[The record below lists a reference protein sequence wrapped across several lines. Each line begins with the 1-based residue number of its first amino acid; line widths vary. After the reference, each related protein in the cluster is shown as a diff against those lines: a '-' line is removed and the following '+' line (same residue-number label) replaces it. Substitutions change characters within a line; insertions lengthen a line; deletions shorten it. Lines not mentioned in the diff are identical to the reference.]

1 MSYTQNTLAT
11 AYYLASGSLK
21 CYLYIDDSIS
31 PALTVPTT
39 VNITSI
45 SPVRESVDI
54 KAGEVDLGYVTVD
67 IVDDYTTYTDGF
79 WWTLIEGNPT
89 YNIQMMFIL
98 TENGTDTYLFR
109 GSISRENTHWTEY
122 YASDPNYVRSVS
134 IQLVS
139 PMLLL
144 KNISIT
150 SMLNY
155 LALHHDSDDEVPYFV
170 ENYDDELEYATEKY
184 IKLGNVINNMM
195 ELAFASDTESYQVV
209 VRGADILFY
218 DTKTTSYKNPFELY
232 LLAQIYDTS
241 WYYDHLFGCVE
252 PHIDS
257 ASWYSRFDNCWEL
270 LVSICLSLGI
280 VPRYYWGDSD
290 GIYQGDANDKHT
302 IEILCR
308 GDRTTT
314 ALTNTSVIT
323 PSKAISN
330 SPNKYLDI
338 ITRNLASVDDQL
350 YAVIN
355 GSFYTAD
362 PENTIY
368 EMELNSEFTSDLT
381 ETIRRTFH
389 YGYVAENGKWYFVS
403 CTKCEYWEHTSDAFV
418 SVSFEN
424 GTNAL
429 LEVLTKYLFY
439 RFSSGRREYEREYG
453 TLGFSDGA
461 TTTHQHLKILAR
473 HEIDSVAYYAVGV
486 EKDILTNRAKVNWVM
501 E

>member
-54 KAGEVDLGYVTVD
+54 KAGEVDLGYMTVD

-79 WWTLIEGNPT
+79 WWTLLETNST

-98 TENGTDTYLFR
+98 TEDGTDTYLFR

-122 YASDPNYVRSVS
+122 YASDPTYVRSVS

-144 KNISIT
+144 KSISIT
-150 SMLNY
+150 TMINY
-155 LALHHDSDDEVPYFV
+155 LTNAVTGNGAYLVEGVDDI
-170 ENYDDELEYATEKY
+170 LEDA
-184 IKLGNVINNMM
+184 IKMVTLGNILNNMM

-209 VRGADILFY
+209 ERGCDILFY
-218 DTKTTSYKNPFELY
+218 DGNTSSYKNPTDLY
-232 LLAQIYDTS
+232 LRVQRYDTD
-241 WYYDHLFGCVE
+241 WYCDDLFGLVGA
-252 PHIDS
+252 HIHT

-280 VPRYYWGDSD
+280 VPRYYWGDEN

-338 ITRNLASVDDQL
+338 ITRNLASVDTQL
-350 YAVIN
+350 YSVVN
-355 GSFYTAD
+355 GSFFTTD
-362 PENTIY
+362 PENTTY
-368 EMELNSEFTSDLT
+368 EMELNSEFTSDKT
-381 ETIRRTFH
+381 ESVNRTFF
-389 YGYVAENGKWYFVS
+389 YSYVSGLDIHFAP
-403 CTKCEYWEHTSDAFV
+403 CTKCEYYEHKSNAMV
-418 SVSFEN
+418 EKSFN
-424 GTNAL
+424 DGTNAL

-453 TLGFSDGA
+453 TIGFSDGA

-473 HEIDSVAYYAVGV
+473 HEIDSVAYYAVDV
-486 EKDILTNRAKVNWVM
+486 EKDILTNRAKVKWIQ